1 MSAASDHSR
10 KRAEAWIDGASRGN
24 PGAAGFGVHF
34 ERDGRV
40 EELVGFLGQ
49 TTNNVAEYAGL
60 VAALTLACRHGIDN
74 LTIYSDSQLLVRQ
87 VEGAYKVKAPHLVPI
102 FLKVMQLRQELSK
115 CRIQHVR
122 REENRDADR
131 LANLA
136 IDSRQPPPSWLEI
149 EISSP

>member
-1 MSAASDHSR
+1 LSDSSR
-10 KRAEAWIDGASRGN
+10 QSLHRAQAWIDGASRGN

-34 ERDGRV
+34 ERDDSV

-49 TTNNVAEYAGL
+49 TTNNVAEYAAL
-60 VAALTLACRHGIDN
+60 IAALTLAGRHGVED

-102 FLKVMQLRQELSK
+102 FLKVLQLRNEVASCK
-115 CRIQHVR
+115 IHHVR

-136 IDSRQPPPSWLEI
+136 IDSRTPPPSWLEI
-149 EISSP
+149 EVFPP